1 MEEEALAKLLEAAR
15 QYAPT
20 PQHREEQRRSIAYGN
35 TAFENELIT
44 REMINEQAEKL
55 AAAQKDNDSDKR

>member
-1 MEEEALAKLLEAAR
+1 MTDEALAKLLEAAR
-15 QYAPT
+15 QYQPT

-44 REMINEQAEKL
+44 REMIDEQAEKL
-55 AAAQKDNDSDKR
+55 AAAEKPHDGDK